1 VGSLTTFSRL
11 TRLLRQRPPFTLAL
25 VGLVVMLTGLTGAI
39 IGGVAWREQ
48 RARSRALL
56 DAAMTQAARLTAVH
70 ADRVL
75 EDAAA
80 TARLGAELVQQA
92 SSIRPVTTARSSAS
106 CWPCCTPIRT

>member
-1 VGSLTTFSRL
+1 MGPLTTFSRV

-56 DAAMTQAARLTAVH
+56 DAAMTQAARLTAAH

-80 TARLGAELVQQA
+80 TARLGAELVQEGQLDHPA
-92 SSIRPVTTARSSAS
+92 DDRALEPS